1 MHVSWLDPFISQY
14 QIEDPSVCQNVIE
27 QSELSK
33 RWNQSLTVGGVN
45 KYSRDSD
52 SLHFVAEAPPVEHE
66 PILSFMQE
74 CVIHYTEAIPE
85 ANDTAPFGLGEG
97 YTILRYKPGQAYHA
111 FHSDAGWPELAY
123 RHFTLCLYMNTVKD
137 GETEFRKQGNKVKP
151 VAGRAIIFPAVWGYA
166 HRGLPS
172 PDQRYILN
180 AFYGFLKQ

>member
-14 QIEDPSVCQNVIE
+14 QIEDPSVCQNIIK
-27 QSELSK
+27 QNELSK

-85 ANDTAPFGLGEG
+85 ANDTCLL
-97 YTILRYKPGQAYHA
+97 YT
-111 FHSDAGWPELAY
+111 S
-123 RHFTLCLYMNTVKD
+123 
-137 GETEFRKQGNKVKP
+137 
-151 VAGRAIIFPAVWGYA
+151 
-166 HRGLPS
+166 PS
-172 PDQRYILN
+172 PRDR
-180 AFYGFLKQ
+180 G